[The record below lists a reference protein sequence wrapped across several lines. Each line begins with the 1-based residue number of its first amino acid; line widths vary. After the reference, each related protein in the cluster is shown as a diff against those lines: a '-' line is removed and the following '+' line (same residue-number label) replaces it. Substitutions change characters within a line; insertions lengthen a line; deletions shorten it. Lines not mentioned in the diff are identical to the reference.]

1 MVEGDSNS
9 PTWKFTQCFGDKGDV
24 EDITEADIIS
34 TVEFDHTGNYLAT
47 GDKGGRVVLFERNE
61 TKKTCE
67 YKFHTEFQSHEPEF
81 DYLKSLEIEEKI
93 NKIKWCRRQNASHYL
108 LSTNDKTIKLWKVF
122 EKSLKVVAENNLSHD
137 VTPATTTGAGGGAP
151 RPIPQSH
158 FKNASDLKLPRLTHH
173 DTVVAAVPRR
183 TYANAHAYHI
193 NSISVNS
200 DGETFISS
208 DDLRINLW
216 NLNIQDQSFNIVDIK
231 PANMEELTE
240 VITAAE
246 FHPLSC
252 NWFMYASSKGTI
264 KLADMRE
271 SALCDQHAKLFE
283 QEEDPSS
290 RSFFSEIIS
299 SISDVRF
306 SHDGRYI
313 LSRDYLTVKIWD
325 VNMERQPV
333 KTIPIHE
340 HLRPRLCDT
349 YENDSIF
356 DKFEV
361 VFSGDAKN
369 VMTGSYNNNFMIYPS
384 DPEKETE
391 VVLQA
396 DKSAFKAKKVGI
408 PTPINSSTSPSATNG
423 GKKGGSRAGSPGAG
437 AGQGQRMRKET
448 DADQID
454 FNKKILHMSWHPFE
468 DSIAIAATNNVSSVT
483 PDPAWPPISRPQGDL
498 LYFDGRRADTSS
510 FIFMATTTAIFGHAK
525 MSAVQRWEM
534 MLGSKMLSDA
544 HRILGSRAS
553 QIFVR
558 EGKRIKGYGDT
569 RRLCHRGAPLTSMT
583 SRSTVRRRQTL
594 RDSHAHAHPRDGDAM
609 TPKIINAAP
618 SLEQAELYGIHDQR
632 PTLSKLVGL
641 AGRIFIDTIPQWLS
655 IAAMLSLIFGGR
667 WRADG
672 GCFKIYQV
680 FALEAIIKVEPACG
694 TLLTFVQFLFVAVT
708 GYISQFDSSRPPFFL
723 RPNRVPIRRWFI
735 NIVLFFSINV
745 LNNHAFSYDISVP
758 VHIILRS
765 GGSITTMIAGSL
777 YGKKYSRIQIVAV
790 ILLTVGVITA
800 AWSDAQSKARS
811 TPSSYNFSLVFS
823 AIMGLYT
830 EDTYKHYGKHWKE
843 NLFYSHLLSLPLFL
857 PFFRS
862 LIDQFMRLANSPPL
876 KVPLSAEQA
885 NLAAFPE
892 LIRHK
897 LQHVYIP
904 SQVAYLILNVLTQY
918 ACIRGVNILAAAS
931 SALTVTIV
939 LNIRKLVSLL
949 LSIWLF
955 GNRLASGTLLGAV
968 VVFSAGGL
976 YSLDSKR
983 KPSAQHKAGSA
994 RVG

>member
-1 MVEGDSNS
+1 MVEGEPNS

-137 VTPATTTGAGGGAP
+137 LTPGNAAGGGGGV
-151 RPIPQSH
+151 RPISNVHFTSSH
-158 FKNASDLKLPRLTHH
+158 DLKLPRLTHH

-246 FHPLSC
+246 FHPQSC

-271 SALCDQHAKLFE
+271 SALCDQHAKQFE
-283 QEEDPSS
+283 QEEDPSA

-384 DPEKETE
+384 DPDKEVE

-396 DKSAFKAKKVGI
+396 DKSAFKAKKVGV
-408 PTPINSSTSPSATNG
+408 PTPINSSTSPTATNG
-423 GKKGGSRAGSPGAG
+423 GKKGGSRAGSPAAG
-437 AGQGQRMRKET
+437 ASGQGGRMRKET

-468 DSIAIAATNNVSSVT
+468 DSIAIAATNNTIGAAQKVSLGQILSAFHT
-483 PDPAWPPISRPQGDL
+483 PSTP
-498 LYFDGRRADTSS
+498 
-510 FIFMATTTAIFGHAK
+510 MTA
-525 MSAVQRWEM
+525 
-534 MLGSKMLSDA
+534 
-544 HRILGSRAS
+544 
-553 QIFVR
+553 
-558 EGKRIKGYGDT
+558 T
-569 RRLCHRGAPLTSMT
+569 RR
-583 SRSTVRRRQTL
+583 RSTL
-594 RDSHAHAHPRDGDAM
+594 RDLQASAADGDVII
-609 TPKIINAAP
+609 PKVIDARP
-618 SLEQAELYGIHDQR
+618 SLEKAEMYGIDDPR
-632 PTLSKLVGL
+632 PASSRMMAL
-641 AGRIFIDTIPQWLS
+641 AGRIFIETIPQWLA
-655 IAAMLSLIFGGR
+655 IGAMLGLIFGG
-667 WRADG
+667 
-672 GCFKIYQV
+672 CCSNV
-680 FALEAIIKVEPACG
+680 FALEAIVKVEPESG
-694 TLLTFVQFLFVAVT
+694 TLLTFVQFLFVATT
-708 GYISQFDSSRPPFFL
+708 GYISQFDRNRPPHFL
-723 RPNRVPIRRWFI
+723 KPNKVPIRRWLI
-735 NIVLFFSINV
+735 NILLFFTINV
-745 LNNHAFSYDISVP
+745 LNNHAFSYNISVP
-758 VHIILRS
+758 IHIILRS
-765 GGSITTMIAGSL
+765 GGSITTLAAGYL
-777 YGKKYSRIQIVAV
+777 WGKRFSRIQVFAV
-790 ILLTVGVITA
+790 TLLTIGVVIA
-800 AWSDAQSKARS
+800 AWTDQQAKKDVEVAHGLPSFSTGLAILFFAQV
-811 TPSSYNFSLVFS
+811 LS

-830 EDTYKHYGKHWKE
+830 EETYREYGPHWKE
-843 NLFYSHLLSLPLFL
+843 NLFYSHLLALPLFT
-857 PFFRS
+857 PFIPSMYR
-862 LIDQFMRLANSPPL
+862 QFLKLAASPPL
-876 KVPLSAEQA
+876 GLPAYDSITQL
-885 NLAAFPE
+885 PTE
-892 LIRHK
+892 LQKGLGAIH
-897 LQHVYIP
+897 LP
-904 SQVAYLILNVLTQY
+904 SQLVYLVMNVLTQY
-918 ACIRGVNILAAAS
+918 ACIRGVNLLASAS

-939 LNIRKLVSLL
+939 LNVRKLVSLL

-955 GNRLASGTLLGAV
+955 GNRLAPGTLIGAFI
-968 VVFSAGGL
+968 VFFAGGMYGL
-976 YSLDSKR
+976 EGSKSSGR
-983 KPSAQHKAGSA
+983 A
-994 RVG
+994 RHRAIVTNGKVG

>member
-137 VTPATTTGAGGGAP
+137 LTPGNVAGVGGGAP
-151 RPIPQSH
+151 RALPQSH
-158 FKNASDLKLPRLTHH
+158 FKTAGELKLPRLTHH

-246 FHPLSC
+246 FHPISC

-384 DPEKETE
+384 DPEKEIE

-408 PTPINSSTSPSATNG
+408 PTPINSSTSPTATNG
-423 GKKGGSRAGSPGAG
+423 GKKGGSRAGSPAAG

-468 DSIAIAATNNVSSVT
+468 DSIAIAATNN
-483 PDPAWPPISRPQGDL
+483 L
-498 LYFDGRRADTSS
+498 
-510 FIFMATTTAIFGHAK
+510 M
-525 MSAVQRWEM
+525 
-534 MLGSKMLSDA
+534 
-544 HRILGSRAS
+544 
-553 QIFVR
+553 
-558 EGKRIKGYGDT
+558 
-569 RRLCHRGAPLTSMT
+569 
-583 SRSTVRRRQTL
+583 
-594 RDSHAHAHPRDGDAM
+594 
-609 TPKIINAAP
+609 
-618 SLEQAELYGIHDQR
+618 
-632 PTLSKLVGL
+632 GL
-641 AGRIFIDTIPQWLS
+641 AGRIFIETIPQWLTVG
-655 IAAMLSLIFGGR
+655 AMLSLIFGG
-667 WRADG
+667 
-672 GCFKIYQV
+672 CCSNLLFV
-680 FALEAIIKVEPACG
+680 G
-694 TLLTFVQFLFVAVT
+694 TLLTFVQFFFVAVT
-708 GYISQFDSSRPPFFL
+708 GYISQFDITRPPFFVK
-723 RPNRVPIRRWFI
+723 PNRVPLRRWLV
-735 NIVLFFSINV
+735 NIILFFSINV

-777 YGKKYSRIQIVAV
+777 YGKRYSRIQTVAV
-790 ILLTVGVITA
+790 LLLTVGVATA
-800 AWSDAQSKARS
+800 AWSDAQSKARILSSSLHVPKFS
-811 TPSSYNFSLVFS
+811 TGLAVLLIAQILS

-830 EDTYKHYGKHWKE
+830 EETYRIYGAHWKE

-857 PFFRS
+857 PFSRS
-862 LIDQFMRLANSPPL
+862 LANQFMRLADSKPL
-876 KVPLSAEQA
+876 ALPLLAEHVNLSTISA
-885 NLAAFPE
+885 N
-892 LIRHK
+892 
-897 LQHVYIP
+897 
-904 SQVAYLILNVLTQY
+904 VAYLALNVLTQY
-918 ACIRGVNILAAAS
+918 ACIRGVNLLAATS

-955 GNRLASGTLLGAV
+955 GNRLATGTLIGAI

-976 YSLDSKR
+976 YSLDSK
-983 KPSAQHKAGSA
+983 KPTPKPKASSGKAG
-994 RVG
+994 